1 MGFVCSPSFFS
12 LPAACLLFSRGVIF
26 TRDRVSLALLS
37 LRKNGGLLVVYTI
50 RSTQVNLQ
58 NSNLLFATREYFLA
72 FGLILYI
79 PIIQVYSLL
88 LLRYMLQPIRIR
100 FTALS
105 CFKTN
110 IYQRVFLPGRTHAN
124 KAVTDRQTKF
134 VNKHFITVLSV
145 RPI

>member
-1 MGFVCSPSFFS
+1 MHASK
-12 LPAACLLFSRGVIF
+12 F
-26 TRDRVSLALLS
+26 TKFKFIVRDARVFP
-37 LRKNGGLLVVYTI
+37 GI
-50 RSTQVNLQ
+50 W
-58 NSNLLFATREYFLA
+58 FDF
-72 FGLILYI
+72 YI

-105 CFKTN
+105 CFETN
-110 IYQRVFLPGRTHAN
+110 IYQRVFLRGRTHAN

-145 RPI
+145 RLI